1 MAILSQN
8 VLEGIRTAEANMGY
22 EPLPEGEYTVKV
34 DSTDLKPTKNGT
46 GQYINVELVVLGPK
60 YQGRKLFARFNIVND
75 SMEAMRIGRQ
85 QLKGLMT
92 AGGMTQDQIN
102 RFSDTDQLVGLTF
115 NVRVGIEE
123 GKGQYDAQN
132 RIKSY
137 KKAEGVSVPPSA
149 PAFAA
154 PAPGGSFSEAFSTP
168 AVASTA
174 KANPIPSWFK

>member
-34 DSTDLKPTKNGT
+34 DSADCKPTKNGK
-46 GQYINVELVVLGPK
+46 GQLVKVNLVVLGPK
-60 YQGRKLFARFNIVND
+60 YQGRKLFDNFNVMHD
-75 SMEAMRIGRQ
+75 STEVMRIARQ
-85 QLKGLMT
+85 QLKGLMI
-92 AGGMTQDQIN
+92 AGGMTQEQIN
-102 RFSDTDQLVGLTF
+102 RFNDTDQLVGLTF
-115 NVRVGIEE
+115 NVRVKIEE
-123 GKGQYDAQN
+123 ANGQYDAQN

-149 PAFAA
+149 PTFAA

-174 KANPIPSWFK
+174 EANPIPSWFK